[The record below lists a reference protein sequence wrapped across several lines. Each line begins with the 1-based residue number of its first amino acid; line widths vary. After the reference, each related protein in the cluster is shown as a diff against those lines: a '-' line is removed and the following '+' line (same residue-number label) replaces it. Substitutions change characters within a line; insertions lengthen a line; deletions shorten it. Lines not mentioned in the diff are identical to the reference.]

1 MAEEQVRGRE
11 RKQRILDA
19 GLVVFSRKGYRASAV
34 DDIAAESE
42 TSKGGVY
49 FHFPNKESIFLALLE
64 QMGNML
70 LRKVEEAMLGEP
82 DPVARGDV
90 ALRTVLE
97 TFGQHRSLAR
107 LFLVEAMGAGRE
119 FNAAML
125 DQHTRFAALIKRHL
139 EDAVSRNAIPP
150 LDADIA
156 SVAWFG
162 AVNEVTTR
170 WLFTGRPERLEDV
183 YPTLRVLL
191 ARSAGVPNP

>member
-90 ALRTVLE
+90 ALCTVLE

-139 EDAVSRNAIPP
+139 DDAVSRNAIPP
-150 LDADIA
+150 ARRRHRKRGLVRGGQRSYDSLVVHRPSRAAGRRLSHAACLI
-156 SVAWFG
+156 G
-162 AVNEVTTR
+162 AKR
-170 WLFTGRPERLEDV
+170 RRP
-183 YPTLRVLL
+183 
-191 ARSAGVPNP
+191 